1 MIKEILI
8 CLALFDMSGIVNE
21 KNICNNIETLSYISN
36 EYKIDTYTY
45 VSMLWIESN
54 FNKEIISYTGKACG
68 ISQVVPKWTRP
79 RKTCKDLNS
88 DVKLAMIQGAKIFRG
103 FKVYGGKSLDISL
116 CGYNQGYRCKG
127 EIEVKEGGYDYRKEG
142 LEYAEKVKSFRNKLK
157 SSVRKQKR
165 KLRIYKEKLKRAF
178 SFLYEL

>member
-8 CLALFDMSGIVNE
+8 CLALFDMSGVINE
-21 KNICNNIETLSYISN
+21 NNICNNIETLSQISK
-36 EYKIDTYTY
+36 EYDIDTYTY

-54 FNKEIISYTGKACG
+54 FNKEIVSYTGKACG

-79 RKTCKDLNS
+79 RKTCEDLNA

-103 FKVYGGKSLDISL
+103 FKRYGGKSIHLSL

-127 EIEVKEGGYDYRKEG
+127 EKEVKEGGYDYKKEG
-142 LEYAEKVKSFRNKLK
+142 LAYAKKVMSFRTKLK
-157 SSVRKQKR
+157 SSVRRQKR
-165 KLRIYKEKLKRAF
+165 KIEKYREKLERALS
-178 SFLYEL
+178 SFYSL

>member
-1 MIKEILI
+1 MIKEMFI
-8 CLALFDMSGIVNE
+8 CLALFDISGVVNE
-21 KNICNNIETLSYISN
+21 KNICDNVETLSQISK
-36 EYKIDTYTY
+36 EYNIDTYTY

-54 FNKEIISYTGKACG
+54 FNKKIISYTGKACG

-79 RKTCKDLNS
+79 RKTCNDLNS
-88 DVKLAMIQGAKIFRG
+88 DVKEAMIQGAKIFKG

-127 EIEVKEGGYDYRKEG
+127 EKEIQKGGYDYRKEG
-142 LEYAEKVKSFRNKLK
+142 LQYAKKVKSFRTKLK

-165 KLRIYKEKLKRAF
+165 KVKIYKKKLVRAL
-178 SFLYEL
+178 SSLYNL